1 MQGREAGVST
11 TCRGGS
17 RPPVRARGACW
28 CLRSPTAG
36 QSLVVWLEEQGVEG
50 SALGLGIVDKE
61 S

>member
-1 MQGREAGVST
+1 MQGRQQASSQST
-11 TCRGGS
+11 W
-17 RPPVRARGACW
+17 GACW
-28 CLRSPTAG
+28 CLRSPTAA